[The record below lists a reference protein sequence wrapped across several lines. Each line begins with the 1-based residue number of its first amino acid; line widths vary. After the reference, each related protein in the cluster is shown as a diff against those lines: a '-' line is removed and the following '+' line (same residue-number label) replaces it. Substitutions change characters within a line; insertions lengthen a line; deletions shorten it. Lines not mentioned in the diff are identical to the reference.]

1 MVSLYST
8 LAWVSIERRRRREGM
23 KEGREGRREREIP
36 REIPINREEAWRVS
50 WGGEGRWR
58 RGRKRLV
65 VMKR

>member
-1 MVSLYST
+1 MVTLYNT

-23 KEGREGRREREIP
+23 KERRQGRREREIP